1 MLRQISCCPSDAGRA
16 QQTEPAMHV
25 TLIWS
30 SPQAVGALATAKVA
44 PPLVV
49 ANTRAGAWLSAGT
62 TSTQCLTSAQAKL
75 PAVDVGRLRSVAR
88 TVSGPI
94 RLRVHVRP
102 ASRVENSH
110 VTDDAYPPT
119 FPRSRPRQST
129 PEQRGKPLRRDNY
142 SIRPGPADLPV
153 RVARSRKSCSP
164 KRSRRPTSPRTLA
177 GPRKTHA
184 FSVMQA
190 ACRPMTL

>member
-1 MLRQISCCPSDAGRA
+1 
-16 QQTEPAMHV
+16 MHV

-44 PPLVV
+44 PPSVM

-75 PAVDVGRLRSVAR
+75 PAVNVGRSVAR

-110 VTDDAYPPT
+110 VTDDAYPRDLSTITTATKHARAEGQATP
-119 FPRSRPRQST
+119 SR
-129 PEQRGKPLRRDNY
+129 
-142 SIRPGPADLPV
+142 
-153 RVARSRKSCSP
+153 
-164 KRSRRPTSPRTLA
+164 
-177 GPRKTHA
+177 
-184 FSVMQA
+184 
-190 ACRPMTL
+190 

>member
-1 MLRQISCCPSDAGRA
+1 MAEHRSALAHATIPLSGAAPTWRNIGAPKAIPSGSGAAPDQRSPASVLRQISCCPSDAGRA

-44 PPLVV
+44 PPSVV

-62 TSTQCLTSAQAKL
+62 TSTQCITSAQAKL

-110 VTDDAYPPT
+110 VTDDAYPRDLSTITTATKHTRAEGQATP
-119 FPRSRPRQST
+119 SR
-129 PEQRGKPLRRDNY
+129 
-142 SIRPGPADLPV
+142 
-153 RVARSRKSCSP
+153 
-164 KRSRRPTSPRTLA
+164 
-177 GPRKTHA
+177 
-184 FSVMQA
+184 
-190 ACRPMTL
+190 